1 MSSTPSIFSQN
12 PLAHDP
18 LLADQGRDIVAS
30 MQKEDWQ
37 EALNKIQYITPFV
50 TQSATQ
56 TALAN
61 LEQRILQAIAP
72 APLQAPS
79 VRPITNLGAQC
90 WASAG
95 FQFALNAPSLAE
107 EIPQATQAA
116 YARGGLQ
123 SDQVISYFTSSDTGL
138 RGRDGTRFQNDSST
152 ALRAKIEARQMGV
165 IDVLDPT
172 ETFQQAARRGTDFS
186 DDLFIEVHVPIR
198 SAPETVTQGTDRFA
212 LKNCLFR
219 RGTDGVDNFGHYLA
233 LLHKPDEWY
242 FADDARVYQWV
253 EGQGWTD
260 PQTDR
265 AISYDAAYGAM
276 LLKTPAPLIPRGQE
290 ERPAPVDSFLSP
302 TDLLKNGHLFHYE
315 KIGGMRTERKE
326 RKQAVQTPAA
336 VSATPSSRA
345 FQCLSA
351 CLSTGYRA
359 IRFVATQCCGKHP
372 AQKGSY

>member
-56 TALAN
+56 TALAS
-61 LEQRILQAIAP
+61 LEQRILQEIAP

-107 EIPQATQAA
+107 EIPQATRAA

-152 ALRAKIEARQMGV
+152 ALRAKIEARQMAV
-165 IDVLDPT
+165 IDVLDST
-172 ETFQQAARRGTDFS
+172 ETFQQAARRGPDFS

-198 SAPETVTQGTDRFA
+198 GAPETVTQGTDRFA

-233 LLHKPDEWY
+233 LLHKPDGWY

-276 LLKTPAPLIPRGQE
+276 LLKTPRALIPRGQE
-290 ERPAPVDSFLSP
+290 ERPAPVDAFLSP
-302 TDLLKNGHLFHYE
+302 SELLKNGHLFHYE
-315 KIGGMRTERKE
+315 KIGAARTERKE
-326 RKQAVQTPAA
+326 RKQAAA
-336 VSATPSSRA
+336 TVATASATPSSRA

-359 IRFVATQCCGKHP
+359 LRFVATQCCGKRP
-372 AQKGSY
+372 AQKGS